1 MTLVLHTFTTFFL
14 NNLVFMYK
22 EKKEFNKAL
31 QLSINNKRIIIL
43 INNNLLRTFR
53 LTFVRLFKTNNF
65 GI

>member
-1 MTLVLHTFTTFFL
+1 
-14 NNLVFMYK
+14 MYK

-31 QLSINNKRIIIL
+31 QLSINNKTIIIL

-65 GI
+65 SIE